1 MKTKLLIIV
10 STFVGTT
17 LFWGLAVAVVF
28 AFFGEKRDVSF
39 APGPGQWGY
48 SAIVTA
54 RNGESHPVTFTAV
67 EILTNTISADTPEVV
82 LLERQLPPGGELWLA
97 VKKKTSG
104 LK

>member
-17 LFWGLAVAVVF
+17 LFWVLAVAVVF
-28 AFFGEKRDVSF
+28 RFFAETMDVSV
-39 APGPGQWGY
+39 AHPRGLWGY

-54 RNGESHPVTFTAV
+54 RNGDSHPVTFSAV
-67 EILTNTISADTPEVV
+67 EMLTNAISADTPEVV

-97 VKKKTSG
+97 VKKK
-104 LK
+104 